1 MLGIMESLE
10 KVSDTFKQFI
20 LDNQNNPVLWIGLV
34 VLGVA
39 LFGFTYSALSKN
51 G

>member
-1 MLGIMESLE
+1 MLSIMESLE
-10 KVSDTFKQFI
+10 KLSDTFKQFI
-20 LDNQNNPVLWIGLV
+20 LDNQSNPVLWIGLV

-39 LFGFTYSALSKN
+39 LFGFTYNSLSKN

>member
-1 MLGIMESLE
+1 MESLE
-10 KVSDTFKQFI
+10 KLSDTFKQFI
-20 LDNQNNPVLWIGLV
+20 LDNQSNPVLWIGIV

>member
-1 MLGIMESLE
+1 MLSIMESLE
-10 KVSDTFKQFI
+10 KLSDTFKQFI

-39 LFGFTYSALSKN
+39 LFGTTYNALSKN